1 MNCASIVQA
10 IAAVVVALIAI
21 FTFCY
26 ATSEYDNYIKTEKRP
41 YVTLFRVD
49 IESNLIKK
57 YPIWSHDESRI
68 MPPSEVL
75 SKENGPIQ
83 KKVQEIIVDL
93 NFKNTG
99 PVAAK
104 NVQLD
109 WYIFLGDRYT
119 KGGKPNSQ
127 SIINETTNFRE
138 LISKSIQPWK
148 KEKASFKALAPGQE
162 MIKFFM
168 FKPEQWSE
176 KYNVMNDAN
185 RDDPED
191 GTNECYLICI
201 IKYNSIN
208 ETPHEY
214 FGVYKLLHIRAW
226 TKVYY
231 AELMQSEII

>member
-1 MNCASIVQA
+1 MNCASIAQA
-10 IAAVVVALIAI
+10 VAAVVVALIAI

-26 ATSEYDNYIKTEKRP
+26 AASEYDNYKKTEKRP

-57 YPIWSHDESRI
+57 YPIWSHDESKI
-68 MPPSEVL
+68 MPSSEVL
-75 SKENGPIQ
+75 SKESGLIQ

-109 WYIFLGDRYT
+109 WYIFLGDQYT
-119 KGGKPNSQ
+119 KDGEPNSQ
-127 SIINETTNFRE
+127 SKINETTDFRE
-138 LISKSIQPWK
+138 IFKTIEPWK
-148 KEKASFKALAPGQE
+148 KEDKFFKALAPGQE
-162 MIKFFM
+162 MIYYFM
-168 FKPEQWSE
+168 FKPEQWS
-176 KYNVMNDAN
+176 KDYNVMNDAN
-185 RDDPED
+185 RDDSKY
-191 GTNECYLICI
+191 GTNECYIICI

-208 ETPHEY
+208 NAPHEY
-214 FGVYKLLHIRAW
+214 FGVYRLHHIRAW

-231 AELMQSEII
+231 AILMQSEII